1 MGKTIV
7 AISTAPGV
15 GGIGI
20 VRMSGN
26 DCFDILSKI
35 FVPINDSEIKGY
47 SIKYGKIVDEDEIVD
62 EVLVSYFVAPKSYT
76 TENMVEINSHGG
88 MVIMKKILDLCL
100 KNGATMAESGEFTKK
115 AFMNGRID
123 LAQAEAVIDVINSK
137 TEKEARASINQLE
150 GLLSKNIKEIRED
163 LIEGLAN
170 IDVSIDYPEYDVE
183 DVTNNEILTL
193 LNRNKIKLEKLE
205 KSFDNGKIL
214 KEGIKTSIIGRPNA
228 GKSSLLNLLLKEER
242 AIVTEVEGT
251 TRDTIEEF
259 ISVEGIPFKIIDT
272 AGIRETDDTVEK
284 IGVKK
289 AIEIAKSSDLILAIF
304 DISRELSEDDFNILN
319 ILSNKNS
326 IIILNKIDKNI
337 VKIDEK
343 ILEKYTNNIIKMST
357 LEGEGL
363 EELFKLM
370 LNVIK
375 TEEISSDNELITIN
389 SRHKELIK
397 NAENSLEMAINT
409 LNSGMPV
416 DVISIYIKEILEEL
430 GKITGESVTE
440 DVINNIFSRFCLGK

>member
-1 MGKTIV
+1 MSKTIV

-47 SIKYGKIVDEDEIVD
+47 SIKYGKIVDENEIVD

-150 GLLSKNIKEIRED
+150 GILSKNIKEIRED

-193 LNRNKIKLEKLE
+193 LNRNKIKLQKLE

-272 AGIRETDDTVEK
+272 AGIRETNDTVEK

-397 NAENSLEMAINT
+397 NAENSLEKAINT

>member
-1 MGKTIV
+1 MSKTIV
-7 AISTAPGV
+7 AISTASGV

-26 DCFDILSKI
+26 DCFDILRKI

-150 GLLSKNIKEIRED
+150 GILSKNIKEIRED

-343 ILEKYTNNIIKMST
+343 ILEKYTKNIIKMST

-397 NAENSLEMAINT
+397 NAENSLEKAINT

>member
-1 MGKTIV
+1 MSDEELTKLESALKSKDENTITN
-7 AISTAPGV
+7 ITMNHSTSERVKMREKYKSKFNRDLIDDIEKYTKSDLCTLLTSIYKDPVEYDTDLLYKAMK
-15 GGIGI
+15 GIGT
-20 VRMSGN
+20 N
-26 DCFDILSKI
+26 DDILIEVISFRNFQRLSKI
-35 FVPINDSEIKGY
+35 KEKFQEKYKKDLISEVKSETSGDYKDTLIALLEKERSNNKQADLDTCQKIAEELYG
-47 SIKYGKIVDEDEIVD
+47 SGEGKLGTNESTFIKYFTTLSAEEISIVGK
-62 EVLVSYFVAPKSYT
+62 
-76 TENMVEINSHGG
+76 
-88 MVIMKKILDLCL
+88 
-100 KNGATMAESGEFTKK
+100 
-115 AFMNGRID
+115 
-123 LAQAEAVIDVINSK
+123 
-137 TEKEARASINQLE
+137 
-150 GLLSKNIKEIRED
+150 
-163 LIEGLAN
+163 
-170 IDVSIDYPEYDVE
+170 
-183 DVTNNEILTL
+183 
-193 LNRNKIKLEKLE
+193 
-205 KSFDNGKIL
+205 
-214 KEGIKTSIIGRPNA
+214 PNV
-228 GKSSLLNLLLKEER
+228 GKSSLLNRLLKEER

-397 NAENSLEMAINT
+397 NAENSLEKAINT

>member
-1 MGKTIV
+1 MSKTIV

-20 VRMSGN
+20 VRMSGK
-26 DCFDILSKI
+26 DCFDIIKKI
-35 FVPINDSEIKGY
+35 FVPVNDTEVKGY
-47 SIKYGKIVDEDEIVD
+47 SIKYGKIVDGEEIVD
-62 EVLVSYFVAPKSYT
+62 EVLVSYFVEPKSYT

-88 MVIMKKILDLCL
+88 MVVMQKILELCL
-100 KNGATMAESGEFTKK
+100 KNGAIMAESGEFTKK

-123 LAQAEAVIDVINSK
+123 LAQAEAVIDIINSK
-137 TEKEARASINQLE
+137 TEKEAKASINQLE
-150 GLLSKNIKEIRED
+150 GILSKNIKEIRED

-183 DVTNNEILTL
+183 EVTNTEILEL
-193 LNRNKIKLEKLE
+193 LNRNKIKLEKLK

-272 AGIRETDDTVEK
+272 AGIRKTDDTVEK
-284 IGVKK
+284 IGVQK
-289 AIEIAKSSDLILAIF
+289 AIEIAKTSDLILAIF
-304 DISRELSEDDFNILN
+304 DISKELTEDDQNILN

-326 IIILNKIDKNI
+326 IIILNKIDKNT
-337 VKIDEK
+337 VKVDEK
-343 ILEKYTNNIIKMST
+343 ILKKYTKNIIKMST
-357 LEGEGL
+357 LEGKGL
-363 EELFKLM
+363 EELFNLM
-370 LNVIK
+370 LKVIK

-389 SRHKELIK
+389 SRHKQLIQ
-397 NAENSLEMAINT
+397 NAENSLEKAINT
-409 LNSGMPV
+409 LENGMPV

>member
-1 MGKTIV
+1 
-7 AISTAPGV
+7 
-15 GGIGI
+15 
-20 VRMSGN
+20 
-26 DCFDILSKI
+26 
-35 FVPINDSEIKGY
+35 
-47 SIKYGKIVDEDEIVD
+47 
-62 EVLVSYFVAPKSYT
+62 
-76 TENMVEINSHGG
+76 
-88 MVIMKKILDLCL
+88 
-100 KNGATMAESGEFTKK
+100 MAESGEFTKK

-150 GLLSKNIKEIRED
+150 GILSKNIKEIRED

-193 LNRNKIKLEKLE
+193 LNRNKIKLQKLE

-214 KEGIKTSIIGRPNA
+214 KDGIKTSIIGRPNA

-272 AGIRETDDTVEK
+272 AGIRETNDTVEK

-343 ILEKYTNNIIKMST
+343 ILEKYTNNIIKIST
-357 LEGEGL
+357 LEGEVL

-397 NAENSLEMAINT
+397 NAENSLEKAINT

>member
-1 MGKTIV
+1 MEKTIV

-20 VRMSGN
+20 VRMSGK
-26 DCFDILSKI
+26 DCFDIINKI
-35 FVPINDSEIKGY
+35 FVPLNDSEIKGY
-47 SIKYGKIVDEDEIVD
+47 SIKYGKIYDGKEVLD

-76 TENMVEINSHGG
+76 TENMVEINCHGG
-88 MVIMKKILDLCL
+88 MVVMQKILELCL

-150 GLLSKNIKEIRED
+150 GILSKNIKEIRED

-183 DVTNNEILTL
+183 EVTNKEILEL
-193 LNRNKIKLEKLE
+193 LNRNKERLEKLK

-242 AIVTEVEGT
+242 AIVTEIEGT

-259 ISVEGIPFKIIDT
+259 ISIEGIPFKIIDT
-272 AGIRETDDTVEK
+272 AGIRETNDKVEK
-284 IGVKK
+284 IGVQK
-289 AIEIAKSSDLILAIF
+289 AIDIAKNSDLILAIF
-304 DISRELSEDDFNILN
+304 DISMDLTEDDINILN

-326 IIILNKIDKNI
+326 IIILNKIDKN
-337 VKIDEK
+337 VSKIDEK

-357 LEGEGL
+357 LEGKGL
-363 EELFKLM
+363 EELFNLM
-370 LNVIK
+370 LKVIK
-375 TEEISSDNELITIN
+375 TEDISSDNELITIN
-389 SRHKELIK
+389 SRHKELII
-397 NAENSLEMAINT
+397 NAENALEKAIKT
-409 LNSGMPV
+409 LEGNMPI

>member
-1 MGKTIV
+1 MSKTIV

-150 GLLSKNIKEIRED
+150 GILSKNIKEIRED

-193 LNRNKIKLEKLE
+193 NTL
-205 KSFDNGKIL
+205 
-214 KEGIKTSIIGRPNA
+214 IIF
-228 GKSSLLNLLLKEER
+228 
-242 AIVTEVEGT
+242 
-251 TRDTIEEF
+251 F
-259 ISVEGIPFKIIDT
+259 I
-272 AGIRETDDTVEK
+272 
-284 IGVKK
+284 
-289 AIEIAKSSDLILAIF
+289 
-304 DISRELSEDDFNILN
+304 NIL
-319 ILSNKNS
+319 
-326 IIILNKIDKNI
+326 
-337 VKIDEK
+337 
-343 ILEKYTNNIIKMST
+343 
-357 LEGEGL
+357 
-363 EELFKLM
+363 F
-370 LNVIK
+370 
-375 TEEISSDNELITIN
+375 
-389 SRHKELIK
+389 
-397 NAENSLEMAINT
+397 
-409 LNSGMPV
+409 
-416 DVISIYIKEILEEL
+416 
-430 GKITGESVTE
+430 
-440 DVINNIFSRFCLGK
+440 